1 MAYLLVF
8 VCSLAVGGVVF
19 AVSLRRP
26 VVRPSSSGFDP
37 PGVGEPPRAGPD
49 TAYVPVAT
57 APPSWHTRLTGALGL
72 LISIA
77 AAAVALAVGVYAF
90 GAAIG
95 RLIGGAVG
103 GDTP

>member
-8 VCSLAVGGVVF
+8 LASLAVGGAVF

-26 VVRPSSSGFDP
+26 AVTTSSSGFDP
-37 PGVGEPPRAGPD
+37 AEPPADGPG
-49 TAYVPVAT
+49 TTYLPVAT

-77 AAAVALAVGVYAF
+77 VAAIALAVGIYAF
-90 GAAIG
+90 GSAIG

-103 GDTP
+103 GDGA